1 MAIGSMSD
9 PIGVNSIP
17 VDVVDKGLAVRRKA
31 LQRLE
36 VMQREVRH
44 MQMAIIDLQRALSQ
58 EPLQQRALVSAMMNS
73 RNWMLSLVVSHSYI
87 QALYGKYQNVDR
99 LDDMASRAAMRGRG
113 DGTVDPDV
121 RAWDNA
127 HR

>member
-1 MAIGSMSD
+1 MGSWSD

-17 VDVVDKGLAVRRKA
+17 VDVVDKGPAVRRKA

-44 MQMAIIDLQRALSQ
+44 MQMAIIDLKRALSQ
-58 EPLQQRALVSAMMNS
+58 EPLQQRPLVSAMMNS

-99 LDDMASRAAMRGRG
+99 LDDMASRAAMTGRG
-113 DGTVDPDV
+113 DGTMDPDV

-127 HR
+127 HQ